1 MPIDYTPPLN
11 TVKGGHHIFQSA
23 HILSTM
29 SIDPPDDG
37 KGDGMAIA
45 DTHIT
50 KRIAGLLAPGSGRV
64 TLTGLRGSSPA
75 YLLVRLMAE
84 SGRHFLIIAPD
95 TERASE
101 ICTEIRFY
109 SSQPDSIL
117 FFPAWDVSPFEKAS
131 PHADVTGQR
140 LAALR
145 RLMDR
150 KAAVVVTTPA
160 ALRQR
165 VLSRTM
171 LDSSS
176 LYFLP
181 GEESNR
187 DEFLAK
193 LVILGYLNVP
203 LVEDRGT
210 FAVRGGIV
218 DIFPP
223 GFEQPVRIEFFGDF
237 VETIR
242 AFDPLSQRSLAPL
255 EELLLLPSR
264 EMLLTEDVLKAATPR
279 IKSRCDELE
288 ISPVTRRELLE
299 QLQQGLYPTGVEWL
313 LPLFH
318 PRLETLF
325 DYAGDAVRV
334 VLDPDALA
342 EENARLDA
350 ELETASAQA
359 RERGELFASP
369 AEFFLTAPET
379 AGSIEAG
386 RLVTIPYLTVA
397 GESTGETAI
406 ALDVQENTDLKVDVS
421 SDSERVLKPLVTR
434 LNGWLEERQRVII
447 ACHQRGQAQRLYEL
461 LSHYPLPLNISDRP
475 FPAEL
480 ERDDGKVDVV
490 IGDLSRGFR
499 LPEGKLIVITEEEI
513 FGRRQK
519 RRGVSELRKKQ
530 IMTSLAELKPGDY
543 MVHLDHGIGIYRGL
557 QHISLSGCAGDFIL
571 LEYAGGDKLYLPV
584 DRLNL
589 VQRYVG
595 AEGLEPR
602 VDKLGGTSW
611 EKAKGKARAAVQEM
625 AGELLQIYAA
635 RQLHEG
641 HAFSPPDDLYREF
654 EASFAYEETSDQMS
668 AIMDVI
674 GDMTSQ
680 KPMDRL
686 VCGDVGYGKTEVA
699 MRGAFKAVMDGKQVA
714 VLVPTTVLA
723 QQHLETFKARL
734 GAYPVTVEML
744 SRFRTP
750 KEQKEILEKVKKGSI
765 DVIIGTHR
773 LLQSDVAFKDLGL
786 LIVDEEQRF
795 GVTHK
800 EKLKKYKAVVDILT
814 LTATPIP
821 RTLYMS
827 MMGIR
832 DLSIIDTPPVDRL
845 AVKTFVARNSDDL
858 IREAVMRELRRGGQ
872 VFFVHNRVQSIMN
885 WAEHLRRIVPEAKI
899 AVGHGQMDEGEL
911 EKVMLGFMHG
921 ETNLLLCTTIIES
934 GLDIPNANTL
944 IIDRAD
950 TFGLAQLYQLR
961 GRVGRSKQRAYAY
974 LLIPGEG
981 AISSDARERLKIIQ
995 ELTELGAGF
1004 RLATHDLEIRGAGDI
1019 LGAKQSGNIAAVG
1032 FDLYTELL
1040 EEAIQNLKGEE
1051 RLERVEPEINLRIPA
1066 FVPEDYV
1073 KEPNQRLI
1081 IYKKLTQA
1089 ENEEEVDEVMAEL
1102 VDRFGKLPLA
1112 ATYLID
1118 VMKLRIHFKRLLVT
1132 MAEFDGRRLCLTFHQ
1147 KTPVPP
1153 DIIIGLIRGNPK
1165 KYQFSPDFRL
1175 TAELADTSFEGVLEE
1190 ARNLLKRLG

>member
-1 MPIDYTPPLN
+1 MPL
-11 TVKGGHHIFQSA
+11 
-23 HILSTM
+23 
-29 SIDPPDDG
+29 
-37 KGDGMAIA
+37 A
-45 DTHIT
+45 DTQLIS
-50 KRIAGLLAPGSGRV
+50 RIAGLLAPDAGRV
-64 TLTGLRGSSPA
+64 TLTGAGGSSPA
-75 YLLVRLMAE
+75 YLLARLMGATE
-84 SGRHFLIIAPD
+84 RPLLVVAPD
-95 TERASE
+95 ADRAAE
-101 ICTEIRFY
+101 LCTELRFY
-109 SSQPDSIL
+109 SGRPDDIL
-117 FFPAWDVSPFEKAS
+117 FFPAWDAAPFEKAS

-140 LAALR
+140 LACLR

-150 KAAVVVTTPA
+150 KAAAVATTPE

-165 VLSRTM
+165 VLPRTV
-171 LDSSS
+171 LDSAS

-181 GEESNR
+181 GEESDR
-187 DEFLAK
+187 EELLAR
-193 LVILGYLNVP
+193 LVTLGYLNVP

-242 AFDPLSQRSLAPL
+242 SFDPLSQRSLAPL

-264 EMLLTEDVLKAATPR
+264 EMVLTEDVLQAAGPR
-279 IKSRCDELE
+279 IKARCDELE
-288 ISPVTRRELLE
+288 ISPVARRELLE
-299 QLQQGLYPTGVEWL
+299 QLQHGLYPAGVEWL

-325 DYAGDAVRV
+325 DYDGDAVRV
-334 VLDPDALA
+334 VLDPAALD
-342 EENARLDA
+342 EGNERFDR
-350 ELETASAQA
+350 ELETAEARA
-359 RERGELFASP
+359 RERGDLFAAP
-369 AEFFLTAPET
+369 GEFFLTTPET
-379 AGSIEAG
+379 AGGIEAG

-397 GESTGETAI
+397 REGTEEAAI
-406 ALDVQENTDLKVDVS
+406 ALDIQENTDLKVDIS
-421 SDSERVLKPLVTR
+421 SDSERVLKPLVAR

-475 FPAEL
+475 FPAER

-499 LPEGKLIVITEEEI
+499 LPEGKLIVIAEEEI

-530 IMTSLAELKPGDY
+530 IMTSLAELKPGDH

-595 AEGLEPR
+595 AEGIEPR

-641 HAFSPPDDLYREF
+641 YPFSPPDDLYREF
-654 EASFAYEETSDQMS
+654 EASFAYEETSDQLA
-668 AIMDVI
+668 AIADVI
-674 GDMTSQ
+674 GDMTSPR
-680 KPMDRL
+680 PMDRL

-699 MRGAFKAVMDGKQVA
+699 MRAAFKAVMDGKQVA

-723 QQHLETFKARL
+723 QQHLETFRARL

-765 DVIIGTHR
+765 DIIIGTHR

-845 AVKTFVARNSDDL
+845 AVKTFVARASDDL

-885 WAEHLRRIVPEAKI
+885 WAEHLRRIVPEARI

-981 AISSDARERLKIIQ
+981 AISADARERLKIIQ

-1040 EEAIQNLKGEE
+1040 EEAIQTLKGEE

-1066 FVPEDYV
+1066 FIPEEYV
-1073 KEPNQRLI
+1073 REPNQRLI

-1089 ENEEEVDEVMAEL
+1089 ESEEEVDEVMAEL

-1112 ATYLID
+1112 ATYLLE
-1118 VMKLRIHFKRLLVT
+1118 VMKLRLHLKRFLVT

-1147 KTPVPP
+1147 RTPASP
-1153 DIIIGLIRGNPK
+1153 DTIIGLIRSNPK
-1165 KYQFSPDFRL
+1165 RYQFSPDFRL
-1175 TAELADTSFEGVLEE
+1175 TAELADTSFEGVLAE

>member
-1 MPIDYTPPLN
+1 MTLADTQLI
-11 TVKGGHHIFQSA
+11 SR
-23 HILSTM
+23 
-29 SIDPPDDG
+29 
-37 KGDGMAIA
+37 IA
-45 DTHIT
+45 DRLTPDT
-50 KRIAGLLAPGSGRV
+50 GRV
-64 TLTGLRGSSPA
+64 TLTGLGGSAPA
-75 YLLVRLMAE
+75 YLLARLMATTE
-84 SGRHFLIIAPD
+84 RPLLVMAPDAERATELCIELRFFSGRPD
-95 TERASE
+95 T
-101 ICTEIRFY
+101 
-109 SSQPDSIL
+109 IL
-117 FFPAWDVSPFEKAS
+117 SFPAWDAAPFEKAS

-140 LAALR
+140 LATMR
-145 RLMDR
+145 RLADR
-150 KAAVVVTTPA
+150 KAAAVVTTPE

-165 VLSRTM
+165 VLPRTV
-171 LDSSS
+171 LDSAS

-181 GEESNR
+181 GEESDR
-187 DEFLAK
+187 EELLAK
-193 LVILGYLNVP
+193 LVTLGYLNVP

-242 AFDPLSQRSLAPL
+242 TFDPLSQRSLSPL

-264 EMLLTEDVLKAATPR
+264 ELVLTEAVLKGAASR
-279 IKSRCDELE
+279 IKNRCDELE
-288 ISPVTRRELLE
+288 ISPVARRELLE
-299 QLQQGLYPTGVEWL
+299 QLQQGLYPAGVEWL

-318 PRLETLF
+318 PQLETLF
-325 DYAGDAVRV
+325 DYAGDTVRV
-334 VLDPDALA
+334 VLDPAAVA
-342 EENARLDA
+342 EEDGRLDGELAAA
-350 ELETASAQA
+350 EARA
-359 RERGELFASP
+359 REQGNLFAAP
-369 AEFFLTAPET
+369 AEFFLSAPET
-379 AGSIEAG
+379 AARIGAG
-386 RLVTIPYLTVA
+386 RLVTIPYLTVT
-397 GESTGETAI
+397 GESDGSETI
-406 ALDVQENTDLKVDVS
+406 AVDIQENTDLKVDVS
-421 SDSERVLKPLVTR
+421 SDSERVLKPLVAR
-434 LNGWLEERQRVII
+434 LNGWLEERQRVIV

-475 FPAEL
+475 FPAER

-499 LPEGKLIVITEEEI
+499 LPEGKLVVIAEEEI

-641 HAFSPPDDLYREF
+641 HPFSPPDDLYREF
-654 EASFAYEETSDQMS
+654 EASFAYEETSDQMA
-668 AIMDVI
+668 AITDVI
-674 GDMTSQ
+674 SDMTSP

-723 QQHLETFKARL
+723 QQHMETFRARL

-744 SRFRTP
+744 SRFRTA
-750 KEQKEILEKVKKGSI
+750 KEQKEILEKVKRGTVDI
-765 DVIIGTHR
+765 IIGTHR
-773 LLQSDVAFKDLGL
+773 LLQNDVTFKDLGL

-800 EKLKKYKAVVDILT
+800 EKLKKYKAIVDILT

-872 VFFVHNRVQSIMN
+872 IFFVHNRVQSIMN
-885 WAEHLRRIVPEAKI
+885 WAEHLRRVVPEAKI

-944 IIDRAD
+944 IVDRAD

-1112 ATYLID
+1112 ASYLLE
-1118 VMKLRIHFKRLLVT
+1118 VMKLRIHFKRFLVT

-1147 KTPVPP
+1147 KTPASP
-1153 DIIIGLIRGNPK
+1153 DTIIGLIRGNPK
-1165 KYQFSPDFRL
+1165 RYQFSPDFRL

>member
-1 MPIDYTPPLN
+1 MTLADSQLISR
-11 TVKGGHHIFQSA
+11 I
-23 HILSTM
+23 
-29 SIDPPDDG
+29 
-37 KGDGMAIA
+37 IA
-45 DTHIT
+45 
-50 KRIAGLLAPGSGRV
+50 ALAPERARVALPGLHGSA
-64 TLTGLRGSSPA
+64 PA
-75 YLLVRLMAE
+75 YILTRLMAE
-84 SGRHFLIIAPD
+84 TGQPLLVITPDAETAVELTTELRCYSGRPD
-95 TERASE
+95 A
-101 ICTEIRFY
+101 
-109 SSQPDSIL
+109 IL
-117 FFPAWDVSPFEKAS
+117 PFPAWDASPFEKAS

-140 LAALR
+140 LATLR
-145 RLMDR
+145 RLVDR
-150 KAAVVVTTPA
+150 KAAAVVTTPE

-165 VLSRTM
+165 LLPRTL
-171 LDSSS
+171 LDGAS

-181 GEESNR
+181 GEESDR
-187 DEFLAK
+187 DELLQK
-193 LVILGYLNVP
+193 LVTLGYLHVP

-223 GFEQPVRIEFFGDF
+223 GFDQPVRIEFFGDF
-237 VETIR
+237 VDTIR
-242 AFDPLSQRSLAPL
+242 TFDPLSQRSLHPL

-264 EMLLTEDVLKAATPR
+264 ELILTDEVLKAAAPR
-279 IKSRCDELE
+279 VKARCDELE
-288 ISPVTRRELLE
+288 ISPVARRELLE
-299 QLQQGLYPTGVEWL
+299 QLQNGLYPSGVEWL

-318 PRLETLF
+318 PQLETLF
-325 DYAGDAVRV
+325 DYAGDALRV
-334 VLDPDALA
+334 VIDPAALA
-342 EENARLDA
+342 AEEERLDM
-350 ELETASAQA
+350 ELATAGDHA
-359 RERGELFASP
+359 RERGDLFPTPDSLFLSP
-369 AEFFLTAPET
+369 PGTALLAEQGRVITIPWLHLTET
-379 AGSIEAG
+379 AA
-386 RLVTIPYLTVA
+386 A
-397 GESTGETAI
+397 GEAI
-406 ALDVQENTDLKVDVS
+406 AIESQDNADLKVDIS
-421 SDSERVLKPLVTR
+421 PDSEGVLKPLVAR
-434 LNGWLEERQRVII
+434 LAAWLEERQRVIV

-461 LSHYPLPLNISDRP
+461 LAHYPVPLTISDRL
-475 FPAEL
+475 FPAER
-480 ERDDGKVDVV
+480 ERDDGRVDVI
-490 IGDLSRGFR
+490 IGDISRGFR
-499 LPEGKLIVITEEEI
+499 LPEGQLVVITEEEI

-557 QHISLSGCAGDFIL
+557 QHIALSGCAGDFLL

-584 DRLNL
+584 DRINL

-595 AEGLEPR
+595 AEGVEPR
-602 VDKLGGTSW
+602 ADKLGGTAW
-611 EKAKGKARAAVQEM
+611 EKTKGKARAAVEEM

-641 HAFSPPDDLYREF
+641 HAFSPPDELYQEF
-654 EASFAYEETSDQMS
+654 EASFAYEETSDQLA
-668 AIMDVI
+668 AITDVI
-674 GDMTSQ
+674 NDMTSAR
-680 KPMDRL
+680 PMDRL

-723 QQHLETFKARL
+723 QQHLETFRARF

-750 KEQKEILEKVKKGSI
+750 KEQKEVLERVKKGVV

-934 GLDIPNANTL
+934 GIDIPTANTL
-944 IIDRAD
+944 IVDRAD

-1004 RLATHDLEIRGAGDI
+1004 RLATHDLEIRGGGDI

-1040 EEAIQNLKGEE
+1040 EEAIQKLKGEE
-1051 RLERVEPEINLRIPA
+1051 PMARVEPEINLRIPA
-1066 FVPEDYV
+1066 FVPEEYV
-1073 KEPNQRLI
+1073 REPNQRLV

-1089 ENEEEVDEVMAEL
+1089 TAEEEVDEVMEEL
-1102 VDRFGKLPLA
+1102 VDRFGNLPLA
-1112 ATYLID
+1112 ATYLLE
-1118 VMKLRIHFKRLLVT
+1118 VMKLRIHFKRFLVT
-1132 MAEFDGRRLCLTFHQ
+1132 KAEFDGKRVILSFHQ
-1147 KTPVPP
+1147 KTPASP
-1153 DIIIGLIRGNPK
+1153 DTIIGLIRSAPK
-1165 KYQFSPDFRL
+1165 RYQFTPDFRL
-1175 TAELADTSFEGVLEE
+1175 MAELADTSFEGVLAE
-1190 ARNLLKRLG
+1190 ARNVLKRLG

>member
-1 MPIDYTPPLN
+1 
-11 TVKGGHHIFQSA
+11 
-23 HILSTM
+23 
-29 SIDPPDDG
+29 
-37 KGDGMAIA
+37 MAIA
-45 DTHIT
+45 DAHIT
-50 KRIAGLLAPGSGRV
+50 NRIAGLLAPDSGRA

-84 SGRHFLIIAPD
+84 SGRHLLIIAPD

-101 ICTEIRFY
+101 ISAELKFY
-109 SSQPDSIL
+109 SGQPDSIL

-150 KAAVVVTTPA
+150 KAAAVVTTPA

-165 VLSRTM
+165 VLPRTM
-171 LDSSS
+171 LDNAS

-193 LVILGYLNVP
+193 LVTLGYLNVP

-264 EMLLTEDVLKAATPR
+264 EMVPDEAAIKAATPR
-279 IKSRCDELE
+279 IKARCDALE
-288 ISPVTRRELLE
+288 ISPVARRELLE
-299 QLQQGLYPTGVEWL
+299 QLQHGLYPAGVEWL

-325 DYAGDAVRV
+325 DYAGDVVRV
-334 VLDPDALA
+334 VLDPAALA
-342 EENARLDA
+342 EENERFSG
-350 ELETASAQA
+350 ELETAEAQA
-359 RERGELFASP
+359 RERGDLFA
-369 AEFFLTAPET
+369 APET
-379 AGSIEAG
+379 FFLSPQEAAAEIEAG
-386 RLVTIPYLTVA
+386 RLITIPYLTVT
-397 GESTGETAI
+397 GESDEKTAV
-406 ALDVQENTDLKVDVS
+406 ALDIQENTDLRVDVS

-434 LNGWLEERQRVII
+434 LNVWLEERQRVIV

-475 FPAEL
+475 FPAER

-499 LPEGKLIVITEEEI
+499 LPEEKLIVIAEEEI

-641 HAFSPPDDLYREF
+641 HSFSPPDDLYREF

-674 GDMTSQ
+674 GDMTSP

-750 KEQKEILEKVKKGSI
+750 KEQKEILEKVKKGAI

-773 LLQSDVAFKDLGL
+773 LLQSDVSFKDLGL

-921 ETNLLLCTTIIES
+921 KTNLLLCTTIIES

-1112 ATYLID
+1112 ATYLLE
-1118 VMKLRIHFKRLLVT
+1118 VMKLRIHFKRFLIT
-1132 MAEFDGRRLCLTFHQ
+1132 MAEFDGRRLCLSFHQ

-1153 DIIIGLIRGNPK
+1153 DTIIGLIRGNPK

-1175 TAELADTSFEGVLEE
+1175 TAELTDTSFEGVLEE

>member
-1 MPIDYTPPLN
+1 
-11 TVKGGHHIFQSA
+11 
-23 HILSTM
+23 
-29 SIDPPDDG
+29 
-37 KGDGMAIA
+37 MAIA

-50 KRIAGLLAPGSGRV
+50 KRIAGLLDPGSGRA

-75 YLLVRLMAE
+75 YLLARFMAE
-84 SGRHFLIIAPD
+84 SGRQLLIIAPD
-95 TERASE
+95 AERASE
-101 ICTEIRFY
+101 ICAETRFY
-109 SSQPDSIL
+109 SGRPSDIL
-117 FFPAWDVSPFEKAS
+117 SFPSWDVSPFEKAS

-140 LAALR
+140 LACLR

-150 KAAVVVTTPA
+150 KAAAVVTTPA

-171 LDSSS
+171 LDSAS

-264 EMLLTEDVLKAATPR
+264 EMILTEDVLKAATPR

-288 ISPVTRRELLE
+288 ISPVARRELLE

-334 VLDPDALA
+334 ILDPDALA

-359 RERGELFASP
+359 QERGELFASP

-397 GESTGETAI
+397 GESTGKTAI
-406 ALDVQENTDLKVDVS
+406 ALDIQENTDLKVDVS

-480 ERDDGKVDVV
+480 ERDDGKVNVV

-499 LPEGKLIVITEEEI
+499 LPEGKLIVIAEEEI

-654 EASFAYEETSDQMS
+654 EASFAYEETSDQMG

-674 GDMTSQ
+674 GDMTSP

-750 KEQKEILEKVKKGSI
+750 KEQKEILEKVKKGAI

-773 LLQSDVAFKDLGL
+773 LLQSDVSFKDLGL

-899 AVGHGQMDEGEL
+899 AVGHGQMEEGEL

-1112 ATYLID
+1112 ATYLLE
-1118 VMKLRIHFKRLLVT
+1118 VMKLRIHFKRFLIT
-1132 MAEFDGRRLCLTFHQ
+1132 MAEFDGRRLCLSFHQ

-1153 DIIIGLIRGNPK
+1153 DTIIGLIRGNPK

>member
-1 MPIDYTPPLN
+1 MPLADTQLI
-11 TVKGGHHIFQSA
+11 SR
-23 HILSTM
+23 
-29 SIDPPDDG
+29 
-37 KGDGMAIA
+37 IA
-45 DTHIT
+45 DCLTSE
-50 KRIAGLLAPGSGRV
+50 AGRV
-64 TLTGLRGSSPA
+64 TITGARGSSPA
-75 YLLVRLMAE
+75 YLLARLMAITHH
-84 SGRHFLIIAPD
+84 SLLVIAPD
-95 TERASE
+95 ADRATE
-101 ICTEIRFY
+101 ICTELRFF
-109 SSQPDSIL
+109 SGRSTDIL
-117 FFPAWDVSPFEKAS
+117 PFPAWDATPFEKRS

-140 LAALR
+140 LACLR
-145 RLMDR
+145 RLTER
-150 KAAVVVTTPA
+150 KVTAVVTTIE

-165 VLSRTM
+165 VLPRTV
-171 LDSSS
+171 LNNAS

-181 GEESNR
+181 GEESDR
-187 DEFLAK
+187 EELLAK
-193 LVILGYLNVP
+193 LVTLGYLNVP

-242 AFDPLSQRSLAPL
+242 TFDPITQRSLLPL

-264 EMLLTEDVLKAATPR
+264 ELVLTEDVLKAATPR
-279 IKSRCDELE
+279 VKTRCDELE
-288 ISPVTRRELLE
+288 ISPVARRELLE
-299 QLQQGLYPTGVEWL
+299 QLQHGLYPAGVEWL

-325 DYAGDAVRV
+325 DYAANAVRV

-342 EENARLDA
+342 EETERLA
-350 ELETASAQA
+350 SELERADAQA
-359 RERGELFASP
+359 RERGDLFAAPAELFLP
-369 AEFFLTAPET
+369 ARDMA
-379 AGSIEAG
+379 AGIAAG
-386 RLVTIPYLTVA
+386 RLVTIPYLTVT
-397 GESTGETAI
+397 GEDGETAI
-406 ALDVQENTDLKVDVS
+406 SVDVQENTDLKVDIS

-434 LNGWLEERQRVII
+434 LSGWLEERQRVIV

-475 FPAEL
+475 FAAER
-480 ERDDGKVDVV
+480 ERDDGRVDVV

-499 LPEGKLIVITEEEI
+499 LPEGKLVIIAEEEI

-519 RRGVSELRKKQ
+519 RRGVSELRTKQ

-595 AEGLEPR
+595 AEGIEPR
-602 VDKLGGTSW
+602 VDKLGGTAW
-611 EKAKGKARAAVQEM
+611 EKAKGKARAAVREM
-625 AGELLQIYAA
+625 AGELLRIYAA

-641 HAFSPPDDLYREF
+641 YAFSPPDDLYREF
-654 EASFAYEETSDQMS
+654 EASFAYEETSDQMA
-668 AIMDVI
+668 AITDVI
-674 GDMTSQ
+674 ADMTSPR
-680 KPMDRL
+680 PMDRL

-723 QQHLETFKARL
+723 QQHLETFRARFA
-734 GAYPVTVEML
+734 AYPVTVEML

-750 KEQKEILEKVKKGSI
+750 KEQKEILEKVRKGTI

-773 LLQSDVAFKDLGL
+773 LLQNDVSFKDLGL

-821 RTLYMS
+821 RTLYMA

-845 AVKTFVARNSDDL
+845 AVKTFVARSSDDL

-885 WAEHLRRIVPEAKI
+885 WAEHLRRIVPEARI

-944 IIDRAD
+944 IVDRAD

-981 AISSDARERLKIIQ
+981 AISADARERLKIIQ

-1040 EEAIQNLKGEE
+1040 EEAIQTLKGEE

-1066 FVPEDYV
+1066 FVPEEYV

-1089 ENEEEVDEVMAEL
+1089 ENEEEVDEIMAEL
-1102 VDRFGKLPLA
+1102 ADRFGKLPLA
-1112 ATYLID
+1112 ATYLLE
-1118 VMKLRIHFKRLLVT
+1118 VMKLRIHLKRFLVT

-1175 TAELADTSFEGVLEE
+1175 TAELADTSFEGVLAE